1 MDEHSVREHL
11 RVDADDYDTAI
22 RKFVP
27 HYDEMLST
35 AVALLDALVVS
46 SSAGG
51 PRLLELGGGT
61 GAFTEAILRGLP
73 RARVE
78 LLDVD
83 PAMLAQARARLA
95 PLADRLTVHQASF
108 HDPLPRCDAV
118 VASLALHH
126 VRDLEAKTR
135 LYRAIFE
142 SLPPGGLFLNVDA
155 TVSGDPRFAA
165 LTMARWAASMGEHG
179 IDEAA
184 ARKHL
189 ADWAEEDRYFS
200 LYEELNA
207 LVSAGFRAPECFWR
221 RGSQTIYGGRKDD
234 R

>member
-35 AVALLDALVVS
+35 AVALDALVVS
-46 SSAGG
+46 PSAGG
-51 PRLLELGGGT
+51 PRLLELGGRT
-61 GAFTEAILRGLP
+61 GAFTQAILRGLP

-95 PLADRLTVHQASF
+95 PLADRLTVHQAAR
-108 HDPLPRCDAV
+108 HPLPRCDAV

-126 VRDLEAKTR
+126 VRHRQAKTR
-135 LYRAIFE
+135 PLSRDLRG
-142 SLPPGGLFLNVDA
+142 LPPGVLPNV
-155 TVSGDPRFAA
+155 
-165 LTMARWAASMGEHG
+165 H
-179 IDEAA
+179 
-184 ARKHL
+184 
-189 ADWAEEDRYFS
+189 
-200 LYEELNA
+200 
-207 LVSAGFRAPECFWR
+207 R
-221 RGSQTIYGGRKDD
+221 R
-234 R
+234 